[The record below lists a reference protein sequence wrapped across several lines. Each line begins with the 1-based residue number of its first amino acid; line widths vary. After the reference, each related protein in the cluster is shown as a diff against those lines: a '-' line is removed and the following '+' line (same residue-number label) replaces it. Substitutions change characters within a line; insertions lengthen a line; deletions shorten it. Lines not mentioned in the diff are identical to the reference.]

1 MRFKNND
8 IATLTL
14 TFGVGII
21 LILMSMLTS
30 CSHKVRYITE
40 TVEVPKIQKEYVNRV
55 DSIYIKDVDSVFV
68 DRYLKSDTQYIET
81 TKIKYRDRYALHT
94 DTLLKTDSIFV
105 PVRYDNP
112 ELLSEIDTLNHKL
125 NESAVKEKLHKHTIK
140 MYNYTLL
147 IGALCLILFNLNKIK
162 KIFKWLIKF
171 IKKLI

>member
-30 CSHKVRYITE
+30 CSHKVRYVTQ
-40 TVEVPKIQKEYVNRV
+40 TVEVPKIQKEFVNRV

-68 DRYLKSDTQYIET
+68 DRYIKSDTQYIET
-81 TKIKYRDRYALHT
+81 TKIKYRNRYAIHT
-94 DTLLKTDSIFV
+94 DTVLKTDSIFV
-105 PVRYDNP
+105 PVKYQDP
-112 ELLSEIDTLNHKL
+112 ALIEEINKIKTD
-125 NESAVKEKLHKHTIK
+125 SAVKEKIYKHSIK
-140 MYNYTLL
+140 VHRYVIL

-171 IKKLI
+171 IKRFI

>member
-14 TFGVGII
+14 TLGVGII

-30 CSHKVRYITE
+30 CSHKVRYVTQ
-40 TVEVPKIQKEYVNRV
+40 TVEIPKIQKEYVNRV
-55 DSIYIKDVDSVFV
+55 DSIYIKDVDSIYT
-68 DRYLKSDTQYIET
+68 DRYIKSDTVYIE
-81 TKIKYRDRYALHT
+81 KNMIKYRDRYALHT

-112 ELLSEIDTLNHKL
+112 ELLSEIDKL
-125 NESAVKEKLHKHTIK
+125 KTDSAVKEKLHNHTIK
-140 MYNYTLL
+140 VYNYTLL
-147 IGALCLILFNLNKIK
+147 IGALCLILFNFNKIK

-171 IKKLI
+171 IKRLI

>member
-30 CSHKVRYITE
+30 CSHKVRYVTQ
-40 TVEVPKIQKEYVNRV
+40 TVEIPKIQKEYVNRV

-81 TKIKYRDRYALHT
+81 TKIKYRNRYAIHT

-112 ELLSEIDTLNHKL
+112 ELLSEIGKL
-125 NESAVKEKLHKHTIK
+125 KTDSAVKEKLHKHTIK

-147 IGALCLILFNLNKIK
+147 IGLLCVALFNFDKVK
-162 KIFKWLIKF
+162 KLIKWLIKF
-171 IKKLI
+171 IKRLI

>member
-21 LILMSMLTS
+21 LILLSMLTS

-40 TVEVPKIQKEYVNRV
+40 TVEIPKIQKEYVNRV
-55 DSIYIKDVDSVFV
+55 DSVFIKDIDSVFV

-94 DTLLKTDSIFV
+94 DTILKTDSIFI
-105 PVRYDNP
+105 PVKYQDP
-112 ELLSEIDTLNHKL
+112 ALIEEINKL
-125 NESAVKEKLHKHTIK
+125 KTDSAVKEKIYNHSIK
-140 MYNYTLL
+140 VHRYVIL
-147 IGALCLILFNLNKIK
+147 IGALCLILFNFDKIK

-171 IKKLI
+171 IKRLI

>member
-30 CSHKVRYITE
+30 CSHKVRYITQ
-40 TVEVPKIQKEYVNRV
+40 TVEIPKIQKEYVNRV

-94 DTLLKTDSIFV
+94 DTVLKTDSIFV

-112 ELLSEIDTLNHKL
+112 DLISEINKL
-125 NESAVKEKLHKHTIK
+125 KTDSAVKDKLHKHTIK

-147 IGALCLILFNLNKIK
+147 IGALCLILFNFNKIK
-162 KIFKWLIKF
+162 KIFKFLINL
-171 IKKLI
+171 IRKLI

>member
-30 CSHKVRYITE
+30 CSHKVRYVTQ
-40 TVEVPKIQKEYVNRV
+40 TVEIPKIQKEYVNRV
-55 DSIYIKDVDSVFV
+55 DSIFIKDVDSVFV

-94 DTLLKTDSIFV
+94 DTILRTDSIFV
-105 PVRYDNP
+105 PLKYQDP
-112 ELLSEIDTLNHKL
+112 ALIEEINKIKTD
-125 NESAVKEKLHKHTIK
+125 SSVKDKLHKHTIK

-147 IGALCLILFNLNKIK
+147 IGLICLALFNFDKIK
-162 KIFKWLIKF
+162 KLIKWLIKF
-171 IKKLI
+171 IKRLI

>member
-30 CSHKVRYITE
+30 CSHKVRYVTQ

-55 DSIYIKDVDSVFV
+55 DSIYIKDIDSIYT
-68 DRYLKSDTQYIET
+68 DRYIKSDTVYIE
-81 TKIKYRDRYALHT
+81 KNRIKYRNRYALHT
-94 DTLLKTDSIFV
+94 DTILKTDSIFV

-112 ELLSEIDTLNHKL
+112 DLISEINKL
-125 NESAVKEKLHKHTIK
+125 KTDSAVKEKLHKHTIK
-140 MYNYTLL
+140 VYNYTLL

>member
-30 CSHKVRYITE
+30 CSHKVRYVTQ

-55 DSIYIKDVDSVFV
+55 DSVFIKDVDSVFV

-81 TKIKYRDRYALHT
+81 TKIKYRNRYALHT

-105 PVRYDNP
+105 PVKYQDP
-112 ELLSEIDTLNHKL
+112 ALLEEINKIKTD
-125 NESAVKEKLHKHTIK
+125 SAVKEKLHKHTIK

-147 IGALCLILFNLNKIK
+147 IGLLCIALLNLDKIK
-162 KIFKWLIKF
+162 KSIKWLIKF

>member
-40 TVEVPKIQKEYVNRV
+40 TVEIPKIQKEYVNRV
-55 DSIYIKDVDSVFV
+55 DSIYIKDVDSIYT
-68 DRYLKSDTQYIET
+68 DRYIKSDTVYIEKN
-81 TKIKYRDRYALHT
+81 KIKYRNRYALHT
-94 DTLLKTDSIFV
+94 DTILKTDSIFI
-105 PVRYDNP
+105 PVKYQDST
-112 ELLSEIDTLNHKL
+112 LLEEIGKL
-125 NESAVKEKLHKHTIK
+125 KTDSAVKEKIYNHSIK
-140 MYNYTLL
+140 VHRYVIL

>member
-21 LILMSMLTS
+21 LILLSMLTS
-30 CSHKVRYITE
+30 CSHKVQYITE

-94 DTLLKTDSIFV
+94 DTILKTDSIFI
-105 PVRYDNP
+105 PVKYQDP
-112 ELLSEIDTLNHKL
+112 ALIEEINKIKTD
-125 NESAVKEKLHKHTIK
+125 SAVKEKLHKHTIK
-140 MYNYTLL
+140 MYNYVIL
-147 IGALCLILFNLNKIK
+147 IGALCMILFNLNKIK

-171 IKKLI
+171 IKRLI

>member
-30 CSHKVRYITE
+30 CSHKVRYITQ
-40 TVEVPKIQKEYVNRV
+40 TVEIPKIQKEFVNRV

-81 TKIKYRDRYALHT
+81 TKIKYRNRYALHT

-105 PVRYDNP
+105 PLKYDNP

-125 NESAVKEKLHKHTIK
+125 NESAVKEKLHKHTIS

>member
-30 CSHKVRYITE
+30 CSHKVRYITQ

-55 DSIYIKDVDSVFV
+55 DSIYIKDIDSIYV

-112 ELLSEIDTLNHKL
+112 DLISEINKL
-125 NESAVKEKLHKHTIK
+125 KTDSAVKEKLHKHTIK
-140 MYNYTLL
+140 VYNYTLL

>member
-14 TFGVGII
+14 TLGVGII

-30 CSHKVRYITE
+30 CSHKVRYVTQ
-40 TVEVPKIQKEYVNRV
+40 TVEIPKIQKEYVNRV
-55 DSIYIKDVDSVFV
+55 DSIYIKDIDSVFV

-112 ELLSEIDTLNHKL
+112 ELLSEIDKL
-125 NESAVKEKLHKHTIK
+125 KTDSAVKEKLHNHTIK
-140 MYNYTLL
+140 VYNYTLL
-147 IGALCLILFNLNKIK
+147 IGALCLILFNFNKIK

-171 IKKLI
+171 IKRLI

>member
-14 TFGVGII
+14 TLGIGII
-21 LILMSMLTS
+21 LILLSMLSS
-30 CSHKVRYITE
+30 CSHKVRYITQ
-40 TVEVPKIQKEYVNRV
+40 TVEVPKIQKEFVNRV
-55 DSIYIKDVDSVFV
+55 DSVFIKDVDSVFV

-81 TKIKYRDRYALHT
+81 TKIKYRNRYALHT

-112 ELLSEIDTLNHKL
+112 ALIEEINKIKTD
-125 NESAVKEKLHKHTIK
+125 SAVKEKLHKHTIS

-171 IKKLI
+171 IKRLI

>member
-55 DSIYIKDVDSVFV
+55 DSVFIKDIDSVYT
-68 DRYLKSDTQYIET
+68 DRYIKSDTVYIEKN
-81 TKIKYRDRYALHT
+81 KIKYRDRYAIHT
-94 DTLLKTDSIFV
+94 DTILRTDSVFVPLKYQDPALLEEINKIKTDS
-105 PVRYDNP
+105 
-112 ELLSEIDTLNHKL
+112 S
-125 NESAVKEKLHKHTIK
+125 VKEKLHKHTIK
-140 MYNYTLL
+140 VYNYVIL
-147 IGALCLILFNLNKIK
+147 IGLLCLALFNFDKIK
-162 KIFKWLIKF
+162 KLFKWLINFMKR
-171 IKKLI
+171 LI

>member
-30 CSHKVRYITE
+30 CSHKVRYVTQ

-55 DSIYIKDVDSVFV
+55 DSIYIKDIDSVFV

-105 PVRYDNP
+105 PVRYQDPTLIEEINNLKTDN
-112 ELLSEIDTLNHKL
+112 
-125 NESAVKEKLHKHTIK
+125 AVKEKLHNHTIK
-140 MYNYTLL
+140 MYTYTLL

-162 KIFKWLIKF
+162 KILKWLIKF
-171 IKKLI
+171 IKRLI

>member
-30 CSHKVRYITE
+30 CSHKVRYVTQ

-55 DSIYIKDVDSVFV
+55 DSIYIKDIDSIYV

-112 ELLSEIDTLNHKL
+112 DLISEIDKL
-125 NESAVKEKLHKHTIK
+125 KTDSAIKDKLHKHTIK

>member
-40 TVEVPKIQKEYVNRV
+40 TVEVPKIQKEFVNRV
-55 DSIYIKDVDSVFV
+55 DSVFIKDIDSVYT
-68 DRYLKSDTQYIET
+68 DRYIKSDTVYIE
-81 TKIKYRDRYALHT
+81 KNRIKYRNRYALHT

-112 ELLSEIDTLNHKL
+112 DLISEINKIKTD
-125 NESAVKEKLHKHTIK
+125 SAVKEKLHKHTVK

-171 IKKLI
+171 IKRLI

>member
-40 TVEVPKIQKEYVNRV
+40 TVEIPKIQKEYVNRV
-55 DSIYIKDVDSVFV
+55 DSVFIKDIDSVFV

-94 DTLLKTDSIFV
+94 DTIISTDSVFV
-105 PVRYDNP
+105 PLRYDNP
-112 ELLSEIDTLNHKL
+112 DLISEINKIKTD
-125 NESAVKEKLHKHTIK
+125 SAVKEKLHKHTIK

-147 IGALCLILFNLNKIK
+147 IGALCLILFNFDKIK

-171 IKKLI
+171 IKRLI

>member
-14 TFGVGII
+14 TLGIGII

-30 CSHKVRYITE
+30 CSHKVRYITQ

-105 PVRYDNP
+105 PLKYQDP
-112 ELLSEIDTLNHKL
+112 ALLEEINKIKTD
-125 NESAVKEKLHKHTIK
+125 SAVKEKLHKHTIK
-140 MYNYTLL
+140 VYNYVIL
-147 IGALCLILFNLNKIK
+147 IGLLCLALFNFDKIK

>member
-30 CSHKVRYITE
+30 CSHKVRYITQ
-40 TVEVPKIQKEYVNRV
+40 TVEVPKIQKEYVNRI
-55 DSIYIKDVDSVFV
+55 DSIYIKDIDSIYV

-112 ELLSEIDTLNHKL
+112 DLISEINKL
-125 NESAVKEKLHKHTIK
+125 KTDSAVKEKLHKHTIK

>member
-30 CSHKVRYITE
+30 CSHKVRYVTQ
-40 TVEVPKIQKEYVNRV
+40 TVEIPKIQKEYVNRV

-81 TKIKYRDRYALHT
+81 TKIKYRNRYALHT

-112 ELLSEIDTLNHKL
+112 ELLSEIGKL
-125 NESAVKEKLHKHTIK
+125 KTDSAVKEKLHKHTIK

-147 IGALCLILFNLNKIK
+147 IGALCLILFNFNKIK

-171 IKKLI
+171 IKRLI

>member
-21 LILMSMLTS
+21 LILLSMLTS
-30 CSHKVRYITE
+30 CSHKVRYVTQ

-55 DSIYIKDVDSVFV
+55 DSIYIKDIDSVFV

-112 ELLSEIDTLNHKL
+112 ELLSEINKL
-125 NESAVKEKLHKHTIK
+125 KTDSAVKEKLHNHTIK

-171 IKKLI
+171 IKRLI

>member
-30 CSHKVRYITE
+30 CSHKVRYITQ

-112 ELLSEIDTLNHKL
+112 ELLSEIDKL
-125 NESAVKEKLHKHTIK
+125 KTDSAVKEKLHKHTIK

-147 IGALCLILFNLNKIK
+147 IGLLCVALFNFDKIK
-162 KIFKWLIKF
+162 KLIKWLIKF

>member
-21 LILMSMLTS
+21 LILMSMLAS
-30 CSHKVRYITE
+30 CSHKVRYVTQ
-40 TVEVPKIQKEYVNRV
+40 TVEVPKIQKESVNRV
-55 DSIYIKDVDSVFV
+55 DSIYIKDIDSVFV

-81 TKIKYRDRYALHT
+81 TKIKYRNRYALHT
-94 DTLLKTDSIFV
+94 DTILKTDSIFV

-112 ELLSEIDTLNHKL
+112 AIIEEIGKL
-125 NESAVKEKLHKHTIK
+125 KTDSAVKEKLHKHTIK

-147 IGALCLILFNLNKIK
+147 IGALCLILFNFNKIK

-171 IKKLI
+171 IKRLI

>member
-30 CSHKVRYITE
+30 CSHKVRYITQ
-40 TVEVPKIQKEYVNRV
+40 TVEIPKIQKEYVNRV

-81 TKIKYRDRYALHT
+81 TKIKYRNRYAIHT

-112 ELLSEIDTLNHKL
+112 ELLSEIGKL
-125 NESAVKEKLHKHTIK
+125 KTDSAVKEKLHKHTIK

-147 IGALCLILFNLNKIK
+147 IGLICVALFNFDKVK
-162 KIFKWLIKF
+162 KLIKWLIKF
-171 IKKLI
+171 IKRLI

>member
-30 CSHKVRYITE
+30 CSQKVRYVTQ
-40 TVEVPKIQKEYVNRV
+40 TVEVPKIQKEYVNRI
-55 DSIYIKDVDSVFV
+55 DSIYIKDIDSIYV

-94 DTLLKTDSIFV
+94 DTILKTDSIFV

-112 ELLSEIDTLNHKL
+112 ELLSEINKIKTD
-125 NESAVKEKLHKHTIK
+125 SAVKEKLHKHTIK
-140 MYNYTLL
+140 VYNYTLL

-171 IKKLI
+171 IKRLI

>member
-30 CSHKVRYITE
+30 CSHKVRYVTQ
-40 TVEVPKIQKEYVNRV
+40 TVEIPKIQKEYVNRV
-55 DSIYIKDVDSVFV
+55 DSIYIKDIDSVFV

-105 PVRYDNP
+105 PVKYQDP
-112 ELLSEIDTLNHKL
+112 TLIEEINKL
-125 NESAVKEKLHKHTIK
+125 KTDSAVKEKLHKHTVK

-147 IGALCLILFNLNKIK
+147 IGALCLILFNLN
-162 KIFKWLIKF
+162 
-171 IKKLI
+171 

>member
-14 TFGVGII
+14 TLGVGII

-81 TKIKYRDRYALHT
+81 TKIKYRDRYAIHT
-94 DTLLKTDSIFV
+94 DTILRTDSIFV
-105 PVRYDNP
+105 PVKYQDPNLI
-112 ELLSEIDTLNHKL
+112 EEINKL
-125 NESAVKEKLHKHTIK
+125 KTDSAVKEKLHRHTIK

-147 IGALCLILFNLNKIK
+147 IGLLCIALFNFDKIK
-162 KIFKWLIKF
+162 KLIKWLIKF

>member
-30 CSHKVRYITE
+30 CSHKVRYITQ
-40 TVEVPKIQKEYVNRV
+40 TVEIPKIQKEFVNRV

-94 DTLLKTDSIFV
+94 DTLLQTDSIFV
-105 PVRYDNP
+105 PVKYDNP
-112 ELLSEIDTLNHKL
+112 DLISEINKL
-125 NESAVKEKLHKHTIK
+125 KTDSAVKEKLHKHTVK

-147 IGALCLILFNLNKIK
+147 IGLLCVALFNFDKIK
-162 KIFKWLIKF
+162 KLIKWLIKF